1 MAQVEFRKGF
11 FRTESFSRLSSG
23 LATFL
28 IRLSLGMMQL
38 PVRVM
43 RKEQSDRIVYRL
55 NDNDRS
61 QFAGIPS
68 RRWVSIRAGK
78 RSDVLPGDQLEG
90 NMVDDASK

>member
-1 MAQVEFRKGF
+1 
-11 FRTESFSRLSSG
+11 
-23 LATFL
+23 
-28 IRLSLGMMQL
+28 MMQL